1 MAALAQTPNALQVTS
16 DRIDLSSITDGANP
30 RGIPQVAFIEDIETF
45 AKKSNPPASAE
56 FLIGAFSDL
65 FSKFKLYETNLA
77 RKRMNYQVK
86 LGGGFLKFCCFNCC
100 CLLCLRSLR
109 S

>member
-86 LGGGFLKFCCFNCC
+86 LGGGF
-100 CLLCLRSLR
+100 
-109 S
+109 